1 METPARSLQALPALF
16 TSHLMLP
23 LLPSFDFS
31 LDHYQL
37 VLRSLAIFGTCSF
50 LSCAHVPVFPGV
62 YLQRDS
68 VGGAGNVLG
77 PGWMPRQGRECLPGQ
92 SCECL
97 PGQGIAGVQVQLW
110 LRSVIFIFA
119 LSSTLHKGPWD
130 QSSGGSGVL
139 LLPWANAGGQGHC
152 SGSSDTSA
160 CSCWLWEPQAQSC
173 RDPCHRGRL
182 RGGCAQLLAVLS
194 TLEGSVSCTQQLWGP
209 RGDMDF
215 SGSAVLWLGK
225 QNMFG
230 ISALL
235 VWSQL
240 EPKPD
245 PEGTFPDAPISFLA
259 VGATC
264 SSCSSLH

>member
-37 VLRSLAIFGTCSF
+37 VLRSLAIFGTRLF

-77 PGWMPRQGRECLPGQ
+77 PGWMPRQGRECLPRL

-110 LRSVIFIFA
+110 LRYVIFIFA
-119 LSSTLHKGPWD
+119 LSSTLHKGRGTRALVGLGSCSCHGPMRGD
-130 QSSGGSGVL
+130 RDIAQAAVTPVLAAVGCGSPRLRAAGIPVTGGGSGGAVPSSWL
-139 LLPWANAGGQGHC
+139 CSPPW
-152 SGSSDTSA
+152 
-160 CSCWLWEPQAQSC
+160 
-173 RDPCHRGRL
+173 RG
-182 RGGCAQLLAVLS
+182 V
-194 TLEGSVSCTQQLWGP
+194 
-209 RGDMDF
+209 
-215 SGSAVLWLGK
+215 
-225 QNMFG
+225 
-230 ISALL
+230 
-235 VWSQL
+235 
-240 EPKPD
+240 
-245 PEGTFPDAPISFLA
+245 
-259 VGATC
+259 
-264 SSCSSLH
+264 